1 MYEQA
6 GGEGR
11 ALFHPFEHSKEPSRA
26 LSWQPAPEL
35 PPMPVAYAAHYEA
48 ALPSAA
54 GPESCY
60 LVLPR
65 LRVAL
70 GCLSLGYQHAWR
82 WL

>member
-6 GGEGR
+6 GGGGR

-48 ALPSAA
+48 ALRSRHLFFASRE
-54 GPESCY
+54 GRRY
-60 LVLPR
+60 HLPLAR
-65 LRVAL
+65 NRAI
-70 GCLSLGYQHAWR
+70 
-82 WL
+82 